1 MKLLCGLASSE
12 KDRKLIRVTAS
23 SGLSVS
29 QSKAKFGIENIST
42 EQEAVFAAI
51 HELKSIRDAVEE
63 LAICKQSA
71 LTEDALQTSEVDSSS
86 NSDTDSSSSCSE
98 DSILQGSSETSNMT
112 PTYEELV
119 ILLKRN
125 KCSWVS
131 FVSKYIC

>member
-1 MKLLCGLASSE
+1 MVLLAV
-12 KDRKLIRVTAS
+12 RKIENLLGSQLHLVY
-23 SGLSVS
+23 SVS
-29 QSKAKFGIENIST
+29 QSKAKFGIDNIST
-42 EQEAVFAAI
+42 EREAVFAAI
-51 HELKSIRDAVEE
+51 HELKSIRDAVKE

-71 LTEDALQTSEVDSSS
+71 LTEDVLQTSEVVSSS

-98 DSILQGSSETSNMT
+98 DSISQGSSETSNIT

-131 FVSKYIC
+131 FVSEYIC